1 MPIRQVR
8 LSELWEAFPDQTRD
22 ETLRVLSQVVV
33 RQLLRS
39 ADRQEVS
46 HEDD

>member
-1 MPIRQVR
+1 MPIRQVL
-8 LSELWEAFPDQTRD
+8 LSELWEAFPEGTRD

-39 ADRQEVS
+39 TDRQEVS
-46 HEDD
+46 HEED